1 MDTSCPTPD
10 IETRLARA
18 RAMQTRLETVL
29 ERELAALE
37 ALPPGKTAL
46 DIHRSARAVS
56 ALAKAYAEVDA
67 LPGRIEAAARTPLS
81 KVKLKV
87 APVTDH
93 SPKTGLS
100 PDGLVPGQAYG
111 PGGHWREPTQEERDE
126 AVQAAKREVLR
137 RVLILEQDGL
147 LHTIGEAADR
157 IEEIPPEEQLTWSE
171 FYAGKRAKGQP
182 Q

>member
-1 MDTSCPTPD
+1 MDPSCPTPD
-10 IETRLARA
+10 IEIRLARA
-18 RAMQTRLETVL
+18 RAVQRRLEAVL

-46 DIHRSARAVS
+46 EIHRSARAVS
-56 ALAKAYAEVDA
+56 ALVKAYAEVDA
-67 LPGRIEAAARTPLS
+67 LPGRIEQAAKPLAIKIQS
-81 KVKLKV
+81 KTNPPK
-87 APVTDH
+87 DY
-93 SPKTGLS
+93 SPPSERS
-100 PDGLVPGQAYG
+100 PDGLIPGQTYG
-111 PGGHWREPTQEERDE
+111 PGGHWREPTQDDRDE

-137 RVLILEQDGL
+137 RVLILEDAGL